1 VALRFRKSVKILPG
15 VRVNFGLKDTSL
27 SVRDKDVSVSII
39 KQTTYGNVSI
49 RGIEISFREK
59 ISNNSRN
66 EKAIKQ

>member
-1 VALRFRKSVKILPG
+1 MALRFRKSVKILPG